1 MTPNEI
7 ARVESYLRRLFANDR
22 IAIDAPKKPNAP
34 IEVRVGQ
41 EFIGVLYRDEDEGE
55 LSYALHMT
63 IFEEDLPAA
72 GELRKAH

>member
-1 MTPNEI
+1 MTSKEI

-34 IEVRVGQ
+34 IVVRVGQ
-41 EFIGVLYRDEDEGE
+41 EFIGVLYRDEEEGE

-63 IFEEDLPAA
+63 IFEEDLPAQ
-72 GELRKAH
+72 GEPGKSH

>member
-1 MTPNEI
+1 MSPNEI

-22 IAIDAPKKPNAP
+22 IAIDPPKKAGGP
-34 IEVRVGQ
+34 IEVRIGQ
-41 EFIGVLYRDEDEGE
+41 EFIGTLYRDEEEGE

>member
-22 IAIDAPKKPNAP
+22 IAIDAPKKAGGP
-34 IEVRVGQ
+34 IEVRIGQ
-41 EFIGVLYRDEDEGE
+41 EFIGTLYRDEDEGE

-72 GELRKAH
+72 GHLRKAH